1 MMVIIHNKYGRN
13 NEEWLVGHYPP
24 GERNFE
30 MIEKFDALDKAAQ
43 YLHYLNGGERFDQDT
58 ENWRSRFLEVL
69 RNIQATVRNK

>member
-1 MMVIIHNKYGRN
+1 
-13 NEEWLVGHYPP
+13 
-24 GERNFE
+24 